1 MSEDAL
7 LSVVLDV
14 SEREPNAQFEAE
26 RQAFWNQFHELLQQY
41 AGRYVAVHRGQVIDS
56 DEDERR
62 LIRRVYETL
71 GYVPVYIQRVSP
83 EGLPRYRM
91 PTPFVRRP

>member
-1 MSEDAL
+1 
-7 LSVVLDV
+7 
-14 SEREPNAQFEAE
+14 
-26 RQAFWNQFHELLQQY
+26 
-41 AGRYVAVHRGQVIDS
+41 VHRGQVIDS